1 MSLQDRASL
10 GLDRLTV
17 SAPQVSRLAVVG
29 WLTAFTLFEWA
40 RFKFITF
47 SGGWDTLYQH
57 ISALECLELVLIG
70 RLIDLRDRSP
80 QIGPLEA
87 AAILASA
94 AFLTLVATSRPI
106 FSAGLLTLLVLVR
119 FGRDPAYRLFAIGLF
134 AFIAQYLMLAG
145 PFIWLHDA
153 SALGDAW
160 LTRHVMNLAGFG
172 VVGAGTFIM
181 SPAADFGVNVV
192 WGCTTSYA
200 AAAVAPGFVIVVL
213 ALRRG
218 WRRSDFGWLAGL
230 LLATFGV
237 NLVRLVLTSISR
249 EEHQFWHDGA
259 GSAVFAV
266 GYMVLVGAFAAMATR
281 KQRRPAA

>member
-1 MSLQDRASL
+1 MSLQDRASS
-10 GLDRLTV
+10 GLDRLIV

-80 QIGPLEA
+80 QIGPVEA

-119 FGRDPAYRLFAIGLF
+119 FGREPAYRLFAIGLF

-145 PFIWLHDA
+145 PFI
-153 SALGDAW
+153 
-160 LTRHVMNLAGFG
+160 
-172 VVGAGTFIM
+172 
-181 SPAADFGVNVV
+181 
-192 WGCTTSYA
+192 
-200 AAAVAPGFVIVVL
+200 
-213 ALRRG
+213 
-218 WRRSDFGWLAGL
+218 
-230 LLATFGV
+230 
-237 NLVRLVLTSISR
+237 
-249 EEHQFWHDGA
+249 
-259 GSAVFAV
+259 
-266 GYMVLVGAFAAMATR
+266 
-281 KQRRPAA
+281 